1 MAQPP
6 STDEPKDSNILTPAV
21 VAADSPVSNLSAEAE
36 SRLPEEQSH
45 KEELASPRLRE
56 SASPVAILNQEDTVA
71 QEVEASSQS
80 AKAVR
85 AKVLHL
91 NAKFVGDVSI
101 PDGTPLP
108 PSAEFTKIWSL
119 ENTGDTIPAG
129 TRVIFVGGETFSHEA
144 GDCQIKEDVAT
155 HKKFSVTLAGLRAP
169 SGAGKTY
176 TGFWRLTD
184 RDGQVFGDRLW
195 IECVFSFQV
204 LSCSA
209 DDPASYSESMWSNP
223 TPRKTA

>member
-1 MAQPP
+1 M
-6 STDEPKDSNILTPAV
+6 
-21 VAADSPVSNLSAEAE
+21 
-36 SRLPEEQSH
+36 LPEEQSH
-45 KEELASPRLRE
+45 KEELASPKLRE
-56 SASPVAILNQEDTVA
+56 SASPVAILSQEDSVA
-71 QEVEASSQS
+71 QAIEAGPQL
-80 AKAVR
+80 AKAAGAEVPR
-85 AKVLHL
+85 L

-119 ENTGDTIPAG
+119 ENIGGTIPAG

-144 GDCQIKEDVAT
+144 GDCQIKEDVAA

-169 SGAGKTY
+169 SGAGRTY

-209 DDPASYSESMWSNP
+209 DDPASYLESMSSNP
-223 TPRKTA
+223 TPRKIASDHRL